1 MKKLLFVFGVVGLL
15 AFTTSCSKEKDC
27 TCTDLYGTVTTE
39 TTDDE
44 CDELHTVGTD
54 LLRVNDGSGI
64 TCVEK

>member
-1 MKKLLFVFGVVGLL
+1 MKKLLLVFGVVGLL
-15 AFTTSCSKEKDC
+15 ALTSCSKEKDC
-27 TCTDLYGTVTTE
+27 TCTDWDGNVTTE